1 MHTYEPE
8 PGSIPLR
15 NWNLLPIQIPELN
28 CHHWNWNWIAIIGIE
43 LELPSLEL
51 ELPSLELEFELELHS
66 TELYS
71 ELKSDM
77 MSLV

>member
-1 MHTYEPE
+1 M
-8 PGSIPLR
+8 
-15 NWNLLPIQIPELN
+15 
-28 CHHWNWNWIAIIGIE
+28 NWIGIAGIGIGI
-43 LELPSLEL
+43 
-51 ELPSLELEFELELHS
+51 ELEFELELHS